1 MPHIY
6 LQKITV
12 KKMIVRKLYLTRIK
26 PRIKMALMDI
36 PPDKY
41 VRILSLCTV
50 TMWKMG
56 KISNFWFVSY
66 IYIKK
71 KKRSQISNN
80 MKHAKKYAYRLHRAW
95 IYRE

>member
-36 PPDKY
+36 PPDTY
-41 VRILSLCTV
+41 VFFLYVQLRCERWVKLAICDSYRIYTLR
-50 TMWKMG
+50 
-56 KISNFWFVSY
+56 
-66 IYIKK
+66 
-71 KKRSQISNN
+71 KR
-80 MKHAKKYAYRLHRAW
+80 KDRR
-95 IYRE
+95 